1 MIEWE
6 IWVEIIY
13 EESISFAF
21 LLYLLTVSQ
30 LRSGKNSLK
39 HKPEKKQTMKLI
51 RERKIIC
58 HDWCSPLFVF
68 GRIKTFFLLFLIV
81 KRSVKCFVWLAKER
95 YLRKV
100 NLGEKDVCMKPI

>member
-39 HKPEKKQTMKLI
+39 HKPEKKQTIKLI
-51 RERKIIC
+51 RERKIIY
-58 HDWCSPLFVF
+58 HDWCLLLFVF
-68 GRIKTFFLLFLIV
+68 GRMKTFVFPFFLIV
-81 KRSVKCFVWLAKER
+81 KRSVKCFVWLAKKKDI
-95 YLRKV
+95 L
-100 NLGEKDVCMKPI
+100 EK

>member
-21 LLYLLTVSQ
+21 LLQ

-39 HKPEKKQTMKLI
+39 HKPEKKQTIKLI

-58 HDWCSPLFVF
+58 HDWCLLLFVF
-68 GRIKTFFLLFLIV
+68 GRMKTFVFPFFLIV
-81 KRSVKCFVWLAKER
+81 KRSVKCFVWLAKKKDI
-95 YLRKV
+95 L
-100 NLGEKDVCMKPI
+100 EK